1 MSSTR
6 PRAIGARPGR
16 GRLRLGLLSL
26 GLLALTAC
34 APTVVPMGPPVTMPR
49 IVADPKIDDR
59 IVTADGAEL
68 PLTVWAPKPG
78 EPARAV
84 ILAVHGFN
92 DYSNAFEDAAK
103 DWAKAG
109 IITYAYDQR
118 GFGRAPDRGLW
129 PGTKTL
135 VSDLETATRLIHAR
149 HPDLPLFVLGESMG
163 GAEVIVAAGEHR
175 LPGAAG
181 TILVAP
187 AVRGR
192 ATLNV
197 FARTGLWFF
206 AHTIPWLAGQPGG
219 RPIFLPSDNIKMLIR
234 YSRDPLVIKNTRID
248 TFYGLFNLMDAALAE
263 APHDDST
270 SLILI
275 GAKDELIPNGPN
287 KLLLTRLP
295 PVAPGDRRVAVY
307 PRGYHMLLRDLDAQ
321 LAIHDVAFWVLDPH
335 AKQALPSGD
344 EKPAEEAVHG
354 PGMTAAAPVGRG

>member
-1 MSSTR
+1 MSRSR
-6 PRAIGARPGR
+6 PRAVGTLLG
-16 GRLRLGLLSL
+16 LGLLC
-26 GLLALTAC
+26 LTAC
-34 APTVVPMGPPVTMPR
+34 APTVVPMGPPVTTPR

-68 PLTVWAPKPG
+68 PLTVWTPK

-92 DYSNAFEDAAK
+92 DYANAFEDAAK
-103 DWAKAG
+103 DWAEAG

-129 PGTKTL
+129 PGTATL

-149 HPDLPLFVLGESMG
+149 HPELPLYVLGESMG
-163 GAEVIVAAGEHR
+163 GAEVIVAAAEHR
-175 LPGAAG
+175 LPGAKG

-192 ATLNV
+192 VTLNV
-197 FARTGLWFF
+197 FARAGLWFF
-206 AHTIPWLAGQPGG
+206 AHTIPWLAGEPGG
-219 RPIFLPSDNIKMLIR
+219 RPLFQPSDNIKMLIR
-234 YSRDPLVIKNTRID
+234 YSRDPLVIKDTRID
-248 TFYGLFNLMDAALAE
+248 TFYGLVNLMDDALAA
-263 APHDDST
+263 APFDDMP

-275 GAKDELIPNGPN
+275 GAKDDLIPGGPS

-295 PVAPGDRRVAVY
+295 QVAPGDRRVAVY
-307 PRGYHMLLRDLDAQ
+307 PRGYHMLLRDLDAH

-335 AKQALPSGD
+335 SKLPLPSGD
-344 EKPAEEAVHG
+344 EKPAEEAIHAATV
-354 PGMTAAAPVGRG
+354 TAAAHR